1 MEREANVKSKTVRFD
16 KELIE
21 KILGLIET
29 KFEGWSKPD
38 FSDLARY
45 GLRIVLASFGIEY
58 EQPSTRDRDVDY
70 HSARRAKDIKELE
83 DLIAELYIESYQKR
97 DEEKNEEST
106 NQ

>member
-1 MEREANVKSKTVRFD
+1 MEREGNVKSKTVRFD

-21 KILGLIET
+21 KILELIET
-29 KFEGWSKPD
+29 EFEGWSKPD

-45 GLRIVLASFGIEY
+45 GLRIILASFGIEY

-70 HSARRAKDIKELE
+70 HSARRAKEIKKLE

-97 DEEKNEEST
+97 DKEKIDEANS
-106 NQ
+106 

>member
-1 MEREANVKSKTVRFD
+1 MQREVNVKSKTVRFD

-29 KFEGWSKPD
+29 EFEGWGVPD

-70 HSARRAKDIKELE
+70 HSARRAKEIKKLE
-83 DLIAELYIESYQKR
+83 DLIAELYIAAKK
-97 DEEKNEEST
+97 EEN
-106 NQ
+106 NDD